1 MKDNFLFIFF
11 IEYLYDD
18 VLFLYGSRSNFQE
31 IFYNLYCLL
40 EEKVFINFLEIF
52 FFGFIGIIW
61 LEYDSLSVV
70 VVL

>member
-1 MKDNFLFIFF
+1 MMMCCFYMEVGVIFRKYFI
-11 IEYLYDD
+11 ICI
-18 VLFLYGSRSNFQE
+18 V
-31 IFYNLYCLL
+31 LL